1 VPVVAFVFTQGPL
14 RSRIAAEFLKRAT
27 CGLVKVVQV
36 GEPSGSRIEP
46 SLRAY
51 LKVRHGVVLDAAP
64 PLPLTARVLLESD
77 HVITMGCP
85 EVCPI
90 YAGRTYEDWE
100 LEDPGGLAGANLAQA
115 VKAIEVRSGLLGRRL
130 SSEGTF
136 HGRPNGGTGQLA

>member
-1 VPVVAFVFTQGPL
+1 MPVVAFVFTQGPL

-27 CGLVKVVQV
+27 CGRVKVVQV
-36 GEPSGSRIEP
+36 GEPSGSQIKP
-46 SLRAY
+46 GLRAY

-77 HVITMGCP
+77 LVVTMGCP

-100 LEDPGGLAGANLAQA
+100 LEDPGGLAGVDLARA
-115 VKAIEVRSGLLGRRL
+115 VEAIEVRSLLLGRRL
-130 SSEGTF
+130 TGEGGF
-136 HGRPNGGTGQLA
+136 RSRPADGTGQVV